1 MKTEELKS
9 SLYSLL
15 SRWEDE
21 VVEFKRA
28 GAGFSTG
35 EIGEY
40 FSALANEANLRC
52 LPRAWLVF
60 GVDNKTHKVIG
71 TDYDASP
78 DALNRAGG
86 IKYQITQS
94 TDPGVCFSNIHV
106 LDLPEGRVIMF
117 EIPPAP
123 KGIPIAWKGHYYSRS
138 GENLMA
144 LGLDKLDAI
153 RGQGTETDWSAQIVD
168 DATLDDLDEEAIL
181 FARQRYA
188 EKHVKSV
195 DREDVDGWSLETFLD
210 KARLTRNGKITRA
223 AMLLVGKELAAQ
235 KLSPYMAQLV
245 WKLVGEEQA
254 NEIFRPPYLLA
265 TTRLYSR
272 IRNVQVRMVV
282 TGTLMQIEVPKYSD
296 KMVLEALHNCI
307 AHQDYTRNG
316 RIIVTEYIDRLT
328 LENRGSFFYGKPEDY
343 IAGDKTPPEYRN
355 PQLVD
360 AMSELNMIDT
370 MGYGIHRMYADQAKR
385 YMPMHDYECSSDSV
399 RMTIYGRIVN
409 EMYSSLLVKR
419 PNLPIDQIVLLDRVQ
434 KGLKVTAAAVSGL
447 RKAGLVEGRLPH
459 LHISAEVALA
469 TGQEAAYMRKKE
481 RTGEQYRRIFID
493 FLKKFPGISRKKI
506 NDFMIGEI
514 RGDLTGKQKISKIS
528 NIMTVLRRKGRIVNR
543 GNDKEPS
550 WFYIDTLENS
560 TDSQCKSQSKRTC
573 DESGK

>member
-1 MKTEELKS
+1 MKTEELKT
-9 SLYSLL
+9 LLHSLL
-15 SRWEDE
+15 SNWEDE
-21 VVEFKRA
+21 VVEFKRG

-52 LPRAWLVF
+52 LPHAWLVF
-60 GVDNKTHKVIG
+60 GVDNKTRKVVG

-78 DALNRAGG
+78 EALNRSGG

-94 TDPGVCFSNIHV
+94 TDPGVCFSDVHV

-117 EIPPAP
+117 EIPAAP

-153 RGQGTETDWSAQIVD
+153 RRQGIKDDWSAQIVE
-168 DATLDDLDEEAIL
+168 DATLTDIDENAIL
-181 FARQRYA
+181 YARQRYA
-188 EKHVKSV
+188 EKHVKVVTREEV
-195 DREDVDGWSLETFLD
+195 DKWPLKTFLD
-210 KARLTRNGKITRA
+210 KARLTRDGKITRA
-223 AMLLVGKELAAQ
+223 AMLLVGKEQSAQ

-245 WKLVGEEQA
+245 WKLVGQEQA

-282 TGTLMQIEVPKYSD
+282 KGTLMQIEVPKYSD

-307 AHQDYTRNG
+307 AHQDYTCNG
-316 RIIVTEYIDRLT
+316 RIIVTEYVDRLT
-328 LENRGSFFYGKPEDY
+328 LENRGNFFYGKPEDY
-343 IAGDKTPPEYRN
+343 ITGDKTPSEYRN

-409 EMYSSLLVKR
+409 EEYSSLLVKC
-419 PNLPIDQIVLLDRVQ
+419 PDLPIDQIVLLDRVQ
-434 KGLKVTAAAVSGL
+434 KGLKVAATAISGL
-447 RKAGLVEGRLPH
+447 RKAGLVEGRMPH
-459 LHISAEVALA
+459 LHISAKVAMM

-493 FLKKFPGISRKKI
+493 FLRRFPGITRRKI
-506 NDFMIGEI
+506 NEFMMEEI
-514 RGDLTGKQKISKIS
+514 RGDLTEKQKRSKIS
-528 NIMTVLRRKGRIVNR
+528 NLMTGLRRNGRIVNR
-543 GNDKEPS
+543 GSDKEPR
-550 WFYIDTLENS
+550 WFYID
-560 TDSQCKSQSKRTC
+560 
-573 DESGK
+573 

>member
-1 MKTEELKS
+1 MRPEELKM
-9 SLYSLL
+9 LLHSLL
-15 SRWEDE
+15 SNWEDE
-21 VVEFKRA
+21 VVEFKRG

-52 LPRAWLVF
+52 LPHAWLVF
-60 GVDNKTHKVIG
+60 GVDNKTRKVVG

-78 DALNRAGG
+78 EALNRSGG

-94 TDPGVCFSNIHV
+94 TDPGVCFSDVHV

-117 EIPPAP
+117 EIPAAP

-153 RGQGTETDWSAQIVD
+153 RRQGIKDDWSAQIVE
-168 DATLDDLDEEAIL
+168 DATLTDIDENAIL
-181 FARQRYA
+181 YARQRYA
-188 EKHVKSV
+188 EKHVKVVTREEV
-195 DREDVDGWSLETFLD
+195 DKWPLTTFLD
-210 KARLTRNGKITRA
+210 KARLTRDGKITRA
-223 AMLLVGKELAAQ
+223 AMLLVGKEQSAH

-245 WKLVGEEQA
+245 WKLVGQEQA

-282 TGTLMQIEVPKYSD
+282 KGTLMQIEVPKYSD

-307 AHQDYTRNG
+307 AHQDYTCNG
-316 RIIVTEYIDRLT
+316 RIIVTEYVDRLK
-328 LENRGSFFYGKPEDY
+328 LENRGNFFYGKPEDY
-343 IAGDKTPPEYRN
+343 ISGDKTPSEYRN

-409 EMYSSLLVKR
+409 EEYSSLLVKC
-419 PNLPIDQIVLLDRVQ
+419 PDLPIDQIVLLDRVQ
-434 KGLKVTAAAVSGL
+434 KGLKVAATAISGL
-447 RKAGLVEGRLPH
+447 RKAGLVEGRMPH
-459 LHISAEVALA
+459 LHISAKVAMM

-493 FLKKFPGISRKKI
+493 FLRRFPGITRRKI
-506 NDFMIGEI
+506 NEFMMEEI
-514 RGDLTGKQKISKIS
+514 RGDLTEKQKRAKIS
-528 NIMTVLRRKGRIVNR
+528 NLMTGLRRNGKIVNK
-543 GNDKEPS
+543 GSDKEPR
-550 WFYIDTLENS
+550 WFYID
-560 TDSQCKSQSKRTC
+560 
-573 DESGK
+573 